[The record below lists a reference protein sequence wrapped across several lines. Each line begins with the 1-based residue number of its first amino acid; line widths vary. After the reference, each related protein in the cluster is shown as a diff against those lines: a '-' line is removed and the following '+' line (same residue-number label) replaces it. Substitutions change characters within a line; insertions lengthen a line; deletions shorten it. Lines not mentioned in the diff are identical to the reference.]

1 MEETPDEPESEP
13 ESEPEPVLTPEP
25 DPELKSEGSEMMNP
39 TPETT
44 EDTCGQADSCRD
56 IRKAAVCEKNGL
68 STSQVCSSTNVS
80 IHSLSQSFHFR
91 TLQYQHLTWDL
102 LNKIVCGFWGYWNI
116 PAIASFLSFL

>member
-1 MEETPDEPESEP
+1 MEETFDEPESEP
-13 ESEPEPVLTPEP
+13 ESDCEPVETPEP
-25 DPELKSEGSEMMNP
+25 DPEPDQCLKAEASEMTNP

-68 STSQVCSSTNVS
+68 STSQVRSSTNVS

-91 TLQYQHLTWDL
+91 TLQYQHLT
-102 LNKIVCGFWGYWNI
+102 
-116 PAIASFLSFL
+116 